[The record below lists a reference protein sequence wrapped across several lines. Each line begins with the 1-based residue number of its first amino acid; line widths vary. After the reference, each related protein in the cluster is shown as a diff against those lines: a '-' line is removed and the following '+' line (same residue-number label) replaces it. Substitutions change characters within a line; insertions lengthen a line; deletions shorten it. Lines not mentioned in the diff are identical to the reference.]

1 MGLCGHIGKCP
12 LGEYVDTS
20 ERIVVKREPRKW
32 RAVAEKR
39 RIVEQ
44 TFEPGASVA
53 KVARAHGVNANQVF
67 AWRRQY
73 RQGLLGEGQAETLNL
88 LPVHVTGTRASKVH
102 RSVKQQAT
110 HRTTE
115 ATGTIYVE
123 LPKGQLR
130 ITGRVDAEALRT
142 VLEQLLG

>member
-1 MGLCGHIGKCP
+1 
-12 LGEYVDTS
+12 VDTS
-20 ERIVVKREPRKW
+20 ERIVVKREPRKR

-44 TFEPGASVA
+44 TLAPEASVA

-73 RQGLLGEGQAETLNL
+73 RQGLLGEGHAETVNL
-88 LPVHVTGTRASKVH
+88 LPVHVTGTRLSKAH
-102 RSVKQQAT
+102 RAGRRQAA
-110 HRTTE
+110 HG
-115 ATGTIYVE
+115 AAGAAGAIYVE

-130 ITGRVDAEALRT
+130 ITGRVDAEALRA

>member
-1 MGLCGHIGKCP
+1 
-12 LGEYVDTS
+12 VDTS
-20 ERIVVKREPRKW
+20 ERIVVKREPR
-32 RAVAEKR
+32 RRRTVAEKR

-73 RQGLLGEGQAETLNL
+73 RQGLLGDGQAEAVNL
-88 LPVHVTGTRASKVH
+88 LPVHVTGTRLSKAH
-102 RSVKQQAT
+102 RAGRRQAAQGSA
-110 HRTTE
+110 E
-115 ATGTIYVE
+115 AAGAIYVE